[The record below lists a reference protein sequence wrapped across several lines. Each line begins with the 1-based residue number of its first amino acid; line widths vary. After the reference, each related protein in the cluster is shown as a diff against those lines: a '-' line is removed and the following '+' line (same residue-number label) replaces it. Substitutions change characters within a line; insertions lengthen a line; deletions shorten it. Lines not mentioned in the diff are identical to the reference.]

1 MHYRLFSTHPQYLVF
16 DKTLRLRAVVST
28 APEMAAEVRK
38 IAMDPSPKATCAP
51 TPSNLGVGGL
61 TVNLGETPNTLS
73 GSTWKAKCEDGY
85 VASGDIMCEDG
96 TFLAHTAKC
105 TEAPPCV
112 DGTLS
117 NLGAT
122 GLKLKLGA
130 PRTPAGASA
139 VAACETGYV
148 KSVLESVYTCKSV
161 KRFI

>member
-16 DKTLRLRAVVST
+16 DKTLRLRAIVST
-28 APEMAAEVRK
+28 APDMAAEVRK
-38 IAMDPSPKATCAP
+38 IAMDASPKATCAL

-61 TVNLGETPNTLS
+61 KINLGETPNTLS
-73 GSTWKAKCEDGY
+73 GSTWKAKCEEGY
-85 VASGDIMCEDG
+85 VASGDIMCDDG
-96 TFLAHTAKC
+96 TFSAHTAKC

-112 DGTLS
+112 GGTLS

-130 PRTPAGASA
+130 PRTSAGASA

-148 KSVLESVYTCKSV
+148 KSVLSRVYSSEYMH
-161 KRFI
+161 